1 MNGLIVKYVSQ
12 SKLSGVNIL
21 PRVPIKYRG
30 TINLSWGRILQVL
43 NLYQAISE
51 KAEILPFKLKFV
63 KLFFIG

>member
-1 MNGLIVKYVSQ
+1 MCCT
-12 SKLSGVNIL
+12 GVNIL
-21 PRVPIKYRG
+21 PRVPMKYRG

-63 KLFFIG
+63 KLFFIGYFVT